1 MGTTIEQFRYSVP
14 EMTCGHCESAVKQEL
29 TGLSCVS
36 AVQVDLATKVVSV
49 DGEGLDDA
57 AIVAAIDEAGFDAQR
72 LGES

>member
-1 MGTTIEQFRYSVP
+1 MDTTIEEFKYSVP

-29 TGLSCVS
+29 AGVNGVS
-36 AVQVDLATKVVSV
+36 AVHVDLATKVVSV

-72 LGES
+72 LGAS